1 MNRKINNASL
11 FLYFSNLHI
20 LKPLFWDSEPV

>member
-20 LKPLFWDSEPV
+20 LKPLLDSEPV